1 MSRTKKDSRQGR
13 TSDKGGVSTSWA
25 LGCFLTGKCM
35 LAAGITIL
43 LIVLGG
49 ERVRLRSV
57 EQIESRTLKAIG
69 HSLDSFI
76 DNRIVILTDFAKL
89 PQIIHSVMQPEARTA
104 DLSDLMG
111 TLTVL
116 GHKHNMLL
124 FDSEGKMIHSMD
136 RDLEVPH
143 IEDKWVQSM
152 TAEEIPA
159 RIEIFNSEEE
169 RFCRIIV
176 PVTYSQQ
183 VEGFFAADLPVG
195 LLHSKGMPS
204 TLIENAE
211 TEIFLEDTL
220 LGSFGQE
227 VDSPWKT
234 GFSPLYG
241 FGIHFRISGDSMASG
256 YEDIIGELIL
266 ALVVV
271 NFVSLL
277 IAILASRRIFSNPLE
292 NLRHAATLIA
302 ETDIQPNI
310 PKKQFLRELRDLS
323 RAFVGMRA
331 KVREREETLLQS
343 HQQLENRVKERTA
356 DLESEIADRL
366 TIEGQLRKN
375 SDELKTAY
383 KLQISNQ
390 EQMAIQQN
398 ELKTVNTELRHAK
411 QGAVEANHAKTRFLA
426 SMSHEIRTP
435 LTALLGYLEILS
447 NDIPNLTA
455 ETRTYLGRLNHNAE
469 HLLFLLNDI
478 LDMSKIEADEMAVQK
493 RSQPL
498 NALVED
504 VQALMSPRANQKDLS
519 LSIKSK
525 GPLPERI
532 VTDKVRLK
540 QILINLVSNAI
551 KFTEVGEVTIAL
563 NLGDDSPE
571 GDPMMQISVQDTGI
585 GISEE
590 CVPRLFQP
598 FTQANINRDSELG
611 GSGLGL
617 DISRRL
623 ARILGGNIT
632 VETKVGFGSTFTL
645 HHPLNLVADLLPE
658 KELKANPI
666 QETSSTSLES
676 ISVLVADDNQDNR
689 RIYELFLK
697 AAGAEVTLAKDGLE
711 SVQMYREAQRPFDI
725 IVMDMRMPRMDG
737 YTATKKLRGMGATM
751 PIIALTAHT
760 MSGDAERCIEAGCSG
775 YIGKPIER
783 EQFIHGIM
791 HELNQHKNQSHELQ
805 EEESQP
811 SVPDPLIQLIE
822 AYKLSLAG
830 VAKELNEL
838 LSREDLPGLELC
850 AHKLHGSAGSYGL
863 PGVSQAAADVESA
876 IRNSQPP
883 EEVKAAT
890 KVLLMGI
897 ETLLPSLKS
906 KTKDNGVT
914 ANN

>member
-1 MSRTKKDSRQGR
+1 MSRTKKDGRQGPASYR
-13 TSDKGGVSTSWA
+13 RGIPTSWA

-49 ERVRLRSV
+49 ERVRQRSV
-57 EQIESRTLKAIG
+57 ERIESRTLSAIG
-69 HSLDSFI
+69 HRLDSFI
-76 DNRIVILTDFAKL
+76 ENRIVILKDFAKL
-89 PQIIHSVMQPEARTA
+89 PLISHSVMQPEARTA
-104 DLSDLMG
+104 DLYDLMG
-111 TLTVL
+111 TLKVL

-124 FDSEGKMIHSMD
+124 FDFEGKVIHSMD
-136 RDLEVPH
+136 RDLEVPP

-152 TAEEIPA
+152 TAGEIPA

-183 VEGFFAADLPVG
+183 VEGFLAADLPVR
-195 LLHSKGMPS
+195 LLHSEGMPA
-204 TLIENAE
+204 TLMENAE
-211 TEIFLEDTL
+211 TRIYLEDTL
-220 LGSFGQE
+220 LGSFGLE
-227 VDSPWKT
+227 IDSPWKT
-234 GFSPLYG
+234 GVSPLYG

-277 IAILASRRIFSNPLE
+277 IAILASRRIFSKPLE
-292 NLRHAATLIA
+292 NLRHSAALISEA
-302 ETDIQPNI
+302 DIQPKV
-310 PKKQFLRELRDLS
+310 PKKQFLRELQDLS
-323 RAFVGMRA
+323 QAFDGMRA
-331 KVREREETLLQS
+331 KVQKREETLLQS
-343 HQQLENRVKERTA
+343 QQQLEDRVKARTA
-356 DLESEIADRL
+356 DLEKEIEDRL

-375 SDELKTAY
+375 SEELKTAYQRQISHQEQMAVQQDELKTANAA
-383 KLQISNQ
+383 L
-390 EQMAIQQN
+390 
-398 ELKTVNTELRHAK
+398 LDAK
-411 QGAVEANHAKTRFLA
+411 QGAVEANKAKTRFLA

-435 LTALLGYLEILS
+435 LTALLGYLEILNS
-447 NDIPNLTA
+447 DIPNLTA

-478 LDMSKIEADEMAVQK
+478 LDMSKIEANEMAIQK

-498 NALVED
+498 CALVED
-504 VQALMSPRANQKDLS
+504 VQTLMSPRASKKDLS
-519 LSIKSK
+519 LSIKSI
-525 GPLPERI
+525 GPIPERI

-540 QILINLVSNAI
+540 QILLNLVSNAI
-551 KFTEVGEVTIAL
+551 KFTEVGEVTIAM

-571 GDPMMQISVQDTGI
+571 GDPMLDISVQDTGI

-590 CVPRLFQP
+590 CVPLLFQP
-598 FTQANINRDSELG
+598 FLQTNINRDSELG

-632 VETKVGFGSTFTL
+632 VETRVGIGSTFTF
-645 HHPLNLVADLLPE
+645 HHPLNLVADLQPE
-658 KELKANPI
+658 DKIEPDDA

-676 ISVLVADDNQDNR
+676 ISVLVADDNKDNR

-725 IVMDMRMPRMDG
+725 IVMDMRMPKMDG
-737 YTATKKLRGMGATM
+737 YTAAKKLRGMGATI

-760 MSGDAERCIEAGCSG
+760 MSGDAERCIEAGCSD

-783 EQFIHGIM
+783 EQFLHSIK
-791 HELNQHKNQSHELQ
+791 HELNKHKDHSHELQ

-811 SVPDPLIQLIE
+811 SMPDPLIQLIE

-863 PGVSQAAADVESA
+863 PRVSQAAADVESA

-897 ETLLPSLKS
+897 ETLLLSSKS
-906 KTKDNGVT
+906 KTKDKGVT